1 MATLHLDQPV
11 NPPLHGVTEIE
22 QQLFVLAEKFPGPPH
37 VSLCHQLSLSVRACA
52 LLPKSAFRAYALL
65 RKIAFRA
72 CRQEGISWGWP
83 CSIGQVPA
91 NPLGPGGEGSHLR
104 GETLLM

>member
-1 MATLHLDQPV
+1 MAAARA
-11 NPPLHGVTEIE
+11 VTGGEQGGGEI
-22 QQLFVLAEKFPGPPH
+22 L
-37 VSLCHQLSLSVRACA
+37 SLSHQLSLSVRACA

-91 NPLGPGGEGSHLR
+91 NSLGPGGEGSHLR

>member
-1 MATLHLDQPV
+1 MLSSVECVQSSNGSSHQ
-11 NPPLHGVTEIE
+11 HGVPRSIQTAVPEH
-22 QQLFVLAEKFPGPPH
+22 L
-37 VSLCHQLSLSVRACA
+37 SLSHQLSLSVRACA

>member
-1 MATLHLDQPV
+1 MSPEESRCEEDNVEAEITGDQ
-11 NPPLHGVTEIE
+11 
-22 QQLFVLAEKFPGPPH
+22 
-37 VSLCHQLSLSVRACA
+37 SLSHQLSLSVRACA

-91 NPLGPGGEGSHLR
+91 NSLGPGGEGSHLR